1 MVVYYFLR
9 TLFALNTE
17 SYQLFRDFS
26 KFLNAA
32 IWALP
37 ISGRPLKANCD
48 GMLLVGWRGGG
59 SLQINRSDTSL
70 LVLSCAY

>member
-37 ISGRPLKANCD
+37 ISGRPLKTNCD